1 MSNLEKNKR
10 HSTSVIT
17 DLRNFSKTFKDFQ
30 NNDSEKFLEFIEEY
44 YSTLNYLAGVISEK
58 VWIDSIGDGMLAI
71 FLDKEDHH
79 KKGYAYILAV
89 NRALNKMCAK
99 FIEEN
104 PSAHVSFGTGADSG
118 NVWRVGKGYLNT
130 YVGTVINRASRIEAT
145 TKLFGKSTTAIGN
158 SLYKNLVRDF
168 YPNIY
173 ASMEGYPDY
182 DTLLNSKPETML
194 ISKKLML
201 YYAHDM
207 QLKGIQSN
215 APIFKMSESLVQ
227 DDELYWGVMNKLVG
241 KEKVKRIKNII
252 D

>member
-1 MSNLEKNKR
+1 MMTFRTSEKR
-10 HSTSVIT
+10 HKKVVKKIFEQLLEQDDIYLGDYEGYYCIYDESFFTETQLEEGNKCPDCGRETELVKEESYF
-17 DLRNFSKTFKDFQ
+17 LRLSKY
-30 NNDSEKFLEFIEEY
+30 EGRL
-44 YSTLNYLAGVISEK
+44 L
-58 VWIDSIGDGMLAI
+58 
-71 FLDKEDHH
+71 
-79 KKGYAYILAV
+79 
-89 NRALNKMCAK
+89 K